1 MRPGRTIGSAC
12 PRPSRIGRLATAL
25 GLVVCIFVA
34 LFGAS
39 EAAEHSGVP
48 DSDTNPLFAKFE
60 TSQGPFV
67 IEINPS
73 WSPKGAERF
82 LELVRAN
89 YFDGQRVFRVIP
101 DFLVQFGYNPDPAV
115 TRKYGAQLIR
125 DDPFK
130 VSNYKGYVAFAGS
143 RKDSRSTHVF
153 INLQDNFFIDHRDVW
168 ATPFARV
175 VTGMDVVE
183 RFYAGYQ
190 RAEKRGGPT
199 PQQGKIAQEGNAYLE
214 KEFPLL
220 TEIERVRLVRM
231 PAPPHRARQQ
241 RVESRA
247 GIPAV
252 TLRPFPA
259 HWQDPPASL
268 DAANLDDEVEF
279 PHGYGRGSREAA
291 KWIRLNERMDIIA
304 EAEREQEVRKQA
316 LLNGGSDTANVAS
329 GNIRGRGSSA
339 NDGSH
344 KDMGSVME
352 QALKANEEVAKAV
365 AVKIGDEVYAVEEEI
380 EHDSPVMVVLAIV
393 GAAAL
398 LWVVASHCCK
408 GNRGDWKTKR

>member
-1 MRPGRTIGSAC
+1 MRLT
-12 PRPSRIGRLATAL
+12 TAFS
-25 GLVVCIFVA
+25 LVVCFFTA
-34 LFGAS
+34 LLLFGAG
-39 EAAEHSGVP
+39 EAAEPSGVP
-48 DSDTNPLFAKFE
+48 DSDENPLFAKFE
-60 TSQGPFV
+60 TSEGPFV

-153 INLQDNFFIDHRDVW
+153 INLHDNFFIDHRDVW

-199 PQQGKIAQEGNAYLE
+199 PQQGRIAQEGNAYLE

-252 TLRPFPA
+252 TLKPFPA
-259 HWQDPPASL
+259 HWKDPPASL
-268 DAANLDDEVEF
+268 DAANLADEVDF

-316 LLNGGSDTANVAS
+316 LLNGGGGGGGTANVAVA
-329 GNIRGRGSSA
+329 NIRGGVRAGSSG
-339 NDGSH
+339 NRDEDH
-344 KDMGSVME
+344 KDMESVVE
-352 QALKANEEVAKAV
+352 KALKANEEVAKAV
-365 AVKIGDEVYAVEEEI
+365 AVKIGDEVHAAEEEI

-408 GNRGDWKTKR
+408 GNRDEWKAKR